1 MHEHM
6 QILPK
11 YMLKCDLGPT
21 KIQTNTMGYNPI
33 KKIQTIWQEIEI
45 FLTPF
50 KITPTLE
57 ILESKESKI
66 KKC

>member
-1 MHEHM
+1 
-6 QILPK
+6 
-11 YMLKCDLGPT
+11 
-21 KIQTNTMGYNPI
+21 MGHNPI